1 MNSNFSL
8 VIERQP
14 KDYYP
19 ISVFSSLDELDN
31 FTKQYSRDELSSVL
45 VNNNY
50 IDKSEYDCDYE
61 IIYNNNGIRKLND
74 GVMYRDDAP
83 VDIYEFVINYMLR
96 NKEEYNIINNMYQYV
111 ISKKG
116 ISEDTYMLLDN
127 INKDKKDTNK
137 YINDVLELK
146 SINYFDI
153 RLLYF
158 YIIKVLLVLDKSKNL
173 KRTIE
178 K

>member
-1 MNSNFSL
+1 
-8 VIERQP
+8 
-14 KDYYP
+14 
-19 ISVFSSLDELDN
+19 
-31 FTKQYSRDELSSVL
+31 
-45 VNNNY
+45 
-50 IDKSEYDCDYE
+50 
-61 IIYNNNGIRKLND
+61 
-74 GVMYRDDAP
+74 MYRDDAP